1 MNECNSLKRL
11 LSKGVK
17 FYSSIIAANLPLFI
31 MLGFISLMF
40 SNSGLFPN
48 EEMALVSQSC
58 YKYLLPTILAYYAG
72 KKIGGDSGAFTG
84 AVCGLSISIFSAY
97 TSFIASIFMGTLCGV
112 LCRFLKEKIKFDKF
126 TGFEMISKNIF
137 FGAVGVITVSLT
149 YFVFAPIFSYIDLF
163 FANLIEYLTDV
174 KTLPITTSIIETLK
188 VFSLNNSINHGFL
201 IPAGVENATKFGKSV
216 FFLLETNPGPG
227 LGILLALYILNKDRR
242 KYFASCMTVQAIG
255 GIHEIYFPII
265 LSNLKLLIALI
276 LGAISG
282 NLVFYLL
289 HVGARGAISPGSIIT
304 IFLMC
309 SPSDWLAILIGIATS
324 TLVSCIS
331 ACVILKLDIH
341 KSKEMSANKSKE
353 IKLNKTVEISSE
365 NHISEEIN
373 TSFEYKFNLPDFGY
387 VEDIVFVCDAGIGS
401 SVMAASMFKKMLIEN
416 GLGGISVSSS
426 PVDEI
431 PEDADLLICQKIIS
445 TKARDYNEYA
455 TIIEVEN
462 FMDSNMYKAIIEK
475 IKNND

>member
-17 FYSSIIAANLPLFI
+17 FYNSSIIAANLPLFI

-72 KKIGGDSGAFTG
+72 KKIGGESGAFTG
-84 AVCGLSISIFSAY
+84 TVCGLAISIFSAY
-97 TSFIASIFMGTLCGV
+97 TSFIASIFMGTLCGI

-149 YFVFAPIFSYIDLF
+149 YFIFAPIFSYIDLF
-163 FANLIEYLTDV
+163 FSNLIEYLSDV
-174 KTLPITTSIIETLK
+174 KTLPITTSVIETLK

-201 IPAGVENATKFGKSV
+201 IPAGVENTANFGKSV

-227 LGILLALYILNKDRR
+227 LGILLAFYLLNKDRR

-255 GIHEIYFPII
+255 GIHEIYFPIV

-276 LGAISG
+276 LGAMSG

-289 HVGARGAISPGSIIT
+289 HAGARGAISPGSIIT

-309 SPSDWLAILIGIATS
+309 TPSDWFAVILGIATS
-324 TLVSCIS
+324 AVVSCIS
-331 ACVILKLDIH
+331 ACLILEFDSH
-341 KSKEMSANKSKE
+341 KSKEIESDD
-353 IKLNKTVEISSE
+353 
-365 NHISEEIN
+365 N
-373 TSFEYKFNLPDFGY
+373 TSEGIEATSKPVFTLPDFGY

>member
-1 MNECNSLKRL
+1 M
-11 LSKGVK
+11 
-17 FYSSIIAANLPLFI
+17 
-31 MLGFISLMF
+31 
-40 SNSGLFPN
+40 
-48 EEMALVSQSC
+48 
-58 YKYLLPTILAYYAG
+58 
-72 KKIGGDSGAFTG
+72 
-84 AVCGLSISIFSAY
+84 
-97 TSFIASIFMGTLCGV
+97 
-112 LCRFLKEKIKFDKF
+112 
-126 TGFEMISKNIF
+126 
-137 FGAVGVITVSLT
+137 T
-149 YFVFAPIFSYIDLF
+149 YFIFAPIFSYIDLF
-163 FANLIEYLTDV
+163 FSNLIEYLSDV
-174 KTLPITTSIIETLK
+174 KTLPITTSVIETLK

-201 IPAGVENATKFGKSV
+201 IPAGVENTANFGKSV

-227 LGILLALYILNKDRR
+227 LGILLAFYLLNKDRR

-255 GIHEIYFPII
+255 GIHEIYFPIV

-276 LGAISG
+276 LGAMSG

-289 HVGARGAISPGSIIT
+289 HAGARGAISPGSIIT

-309 SPSDWLAILIGIATS
+309 TPSDWFAVILGIATS
-324 TLVSCIS
+324 AVVSCIS
-331 ACVILKLDIH
+331 ACLILEFDSH
-341 KSKEMSANKSKE
+341 KSKEIESDD
-353 IKLNKTVEISSE
+353 
-365 NHISEEIN
+365 N
-373 TSFEYKFNLPDFGY
+373 TSEGIEATSKPVFTLPDFGY

-475 IKNND
+475 IKNNE

>member
-1 MNECNSLKRL
+1 MNESNNLKRL

-31 MLGFISLMF
+31 MLGFISLAF

-48 EEMALVSQSC
+48 EKMALVSQSC
-58 YKYLLPTILAYYAG
+58 YSYLLPTILAYYAG

-201 IPAGVENATKFGKSV
+201 IPAGVENAAKFGKSV

-255 GIHEIYFPII
+255 GIHEIYFPIV

-276 LGAISG
+276 LGAMSG

-289 HVGARGAISPGSIIT
+289 HAGARGAISPGSIIT

-309 SPSDWLAILIGIATS
+309 TPSDWFAVMLGIATS
-324 TLVSCIS
+324 AIVSCIS
-331 ACVILKLDIH
+331 ACLILEFDSH
-341 KSKEMSANKSKE
+341 KSKEIESDDNTYES
-353 IKLNKTVEISSE
+353 IKTTSE
-365 NHISEEIN
+365 PVFS
-373 TSFEYKFNLPDFGY
+373 LPDFGY

>member
-72 KKIGGDSGAFTG
+72 KKIGGESGAFTG

-289 HVGARGAISPGSIIT
+289 HAGARGAISPGSIIT

-309 SPSDWLAILIGIATS
+309 SPSDWLAILLGIATS
-324 TLVSCIS
+324 AVVSCIS
-331 ACVILKLDIH
+331 ACLILEFDAH
-341 KSKEMSANKSKE
+341 KSKEIESDD
-353 IKLNKTVEISSE
+353 
-365 NHISEEIN
+365 N
-373 TSFEYKFNLPDFGY
+373 TSERIETTSEPLFNLPDFGY

>member
-31 MLGFISLMF
+31 MLGFISLIF

-48 EEMALVSQSC
+48 EKMALVSQSC

-72 KKIGGDSGAFTG
+72 KKIGGESGAFTG
-84 AVCGLSISIFSAY
+84 AVCGLAISIFSAY
-97 TSFIASIFMGTLCGV
+97 TSFIASIFMGTLCGI

-149 YFVFAPIFSYIDLF
+149 YFIFAPIFSYIDLF
-163 FANLIEYLTDV
+163 FSNLIEYLSDV
-174 KTLPITTSIIETLK
+174 KTLPITTSVIETLK

-201 IPAGVENATKFGKSV
+201 IPAGIENAANFGKSV

-227 LGILLALYILNKDRR
+227 LGILLAFYILNKDRR

-255 GIHEIYFPII
+255 GIHEIYFPIV

-276 LGAISG
+276 LGAMSG

-304 IFLMC
+304 ILLMC
-309 SPSDWLAILIGIATS
+309 SPSEWMAVLFGIAIS
-324 TLVSCIS
+324 VVVSCVS
-331 ACVILKLDIH
+331 ACLILEFDAH
-341 KSKEMSANKSKE
+341 KSKEIDSDD
-353 IKLNKTVEISSE
+353 
-365 NHISEEIN
+365 N
-373 TSFEYKFNLPDFGY
+373 TSESIETTSDPVFSLPDFGY

>member
-72 KKIGGDSGAFTG
+72 KKIGGESGAFTG
-84 AVCGLSISIFSAY
+84 AVCGLAISIFSAY
-97 TSFIASIFMGTLCGV
+97 TSFIASIFMGTLCGI

-149 YFVFAPIFSYIDLF
+149 YFIFAPIFSYIDLF
-163 FANLIEYLTDV
+163 FSNLIEYLSDV
-174 KTLPITTSIIETLK
+174 KTLPITTSVIETLK

-201 IPAGVENATKFGKSV
+201 IPAGVENTANFGKSV

-255 GIHEIYFPII
+255 GIHEIYFPIV

-276 LGAISG
+276 LGAMSG

-304 IFLMC
+304 ILLMC
-309 SPSDWLAILIGIATS
+309 SPSEWMAILFGIAIS
-324 TLVSCIS
+324 TVVSCIS
-331 ACVILKLDIH
+331 ACLILEFDSH
-341 KSKEMSANKSKE
+341 KSKEIESDD
-353 IKLNKTVEISSE
+353 
-365 NHISEEIN
+365 N
-373 TSFEYKFNLPDFGY
+373 TSESIKTTSEPVFSLPDFGY

-401 SVMAASMFKKMLIEN
+401 SVMASSMFKKMLIEN

>member
-1 MNECNSLKRL
+1 MNESNNLKRL

-31 MLGFISLMF
+31 MLGFISLAF

-48 EEMALVSQSC
+48 EKMALVSQSC
-58 YKYLLPTILAYYAG
+58 YSYLLPTILAYYAG

-276 LGAISG
+276 LGAMSG

-309 SPSDWLAILIGIATS
+309 SPSDWLAILLGIATS
-324 TLVSCIS
+324 AVVSCIS
-331 ACVILKLDIH
+331 ACLILEFDSH
-341 KSKEMSANKSKE
+341 KSKEIESDD
-353 IKLNKTVEISSE
+353 
-365 NHISEEIN
+365 N
-373 TSFEYKFNLPDFGY
+373 TSERIETTSEPLFNLPDFGY

-401 SVMAASMFKKMLIEN
+401 SVMAASMFKKILIEN

-445 TKARDYNEYA
+445 TKAKDYNEYA

>member
-48 EEMALVSQSC
+48 EKMALVSQSC

-72 KKIGGDSGAFTG
+72 KKIGGESGAFTG
-84 AVCGLSISIFSAY
+84 AVCGLAISIFSAY
-97 TSFIASIFMGTLCGV
+97 TSFIASIFMGTLCGI

-149 YFVFAPIFSYIDLF
+149 YFIFAPIFSYIDLF
-163 FANLIEYLTDV
+163 FSNLIEYLSDV
-174 KTLPITTSIIETLK
+174 KTLPITTSVIETLK

-201 IPAGVENATKFGKSV
+201 IPAGIENAANFGKSV

-227 LGILLALYILNKDRR
+227 LGILLAFYILNKDRR

-255 GIHEIYFPII
+255 GIHEIYFPIV

-276 LGAISG
+276 LGAMSG

-289 HVGARGAISPGSIIT
+289 HAGARGAISPGSIIT

-309 SPSDWLAILIGIATS
+309 TPSDWFAVMLGIATS
-324 TLVSCIS
+324 AVVSCLS
-331 ACVILKLDIH
+331 ACLILEFDAH
-341 KSKEMSANKSKE
+341 KSKE
-353 IKLNKTVEISSE
+353 VESDD
-365 NHISEEIN
+365 N
-373 TSFEYKFNLPDFGY
+373 TSESIETTSEPVFSLPDFGY

-401 SVMAASMFKKMLIEN
+401 SVMATSMFKKMLIEN

>member
-1 MNECNSLKRL
+1 MNESNNLKRL

-31 MLGFISLMF
+31 MLGFISLAF

-48 EEMALVSQSC
+48 EKMALVSQSC
-58 YKYLLPTILAYYAG
+58 YSYLLPTILAYYAG

-201 IPAGVENATKFGKSV
+201 IPAGVENTANFGKSV

-276 LGAISG
+276 LGAMSG

-309 SPSDWLAILIGIATS
+309 SPSDWLAILLGIATS
-324 TLVSCIS
+324 AVVSCIS
-331 ACVILKLDIH
+331 ACLILEFDAH
-341 KSKEMSANKSKE
+341 KSKEIESDD
-353 IKLNKTVEISSE
+353 
-365 NHISEEIN
+365 N
-373 TSFEYKFNLPDFGY
+373 TSERIETTSEPLFNLPDFGY

-401 SVMAASMFKKMLIEN
+401 SVMAASMFKKILIEN

-431 PEDADLLICQKIIS
+431 TEDADLLICQKIIS

>member
-1 MNECNSLKRL
+1 MNESNNLKRL

-31 MLGFISLMF
+31 MLGFISLAF

-48 EEMALVSQSC
+48 EKMALVSQSC
-58 YKYLLPTILAYYAG
+58 YSYLLPTILAYYAG

-276 LGAISG
+276 LGAMSG

-309 SPSDWLAILIGIATS
+309 SPSDWLAILLGIATS
-324 TLVSCIS
+324 AVVSCIS
-331 ACVILKLDIH
+331 ACLILEFDAH
-341 KSKEMSANKSKE
+341 KSKEIESDD
-353 IKLNKTVEISSE
+353 
-365 NHISEEIN
+365 N
-373 TSFEYKFNLPDFGY
+373 TSERIETTSEPLFNLPDFGY

-401 SVMAASMFKKMLIEN
+401 SVMAASMFKKILIEN

>member
-1 MNECNSLKRL
+1 MKYCNSFKTTFY
-11 LSKGVK
+11 KGVK
-17 FYSSIIAANLPLFI
+17 FYSSVIAANIPLFI
-31 MLGFISLMF
+31 MLGFISLAF
-40 SNSGLFPN
+40 SNSGIFPN
-48 EEMALVSQSC
+48 EKMTLVSQSC
-58 YKYLLPTILAYYAG
+58 YKYLLPAILAYYAG
-72 KKIGGDSGAFTG
+72 KKIGGDSGGFTG
-84 AVCGLSISIFSAY
+84 AVCGLAISIFSAY
-97 TSFIASIFMGTLCGV
+97 TSFIASIFMGTVCGLLCI
-112 LCRFLKEKIKFDKF
+112 FLKEKISFDKF

-137 FGAVGVITVSLT
+137 FGVVGVITVSLT
-149 YFVFAPIFSYIDLF
+149 YFVFAPAFSYIDLF
-163 FANLIEYLTDV
+163 FSGLIEYLSDV
-174 KTLPITTSIIETLK
+174 KSLPITTSIIEILK

-201 IPAGVENATKFGKSV
+201 IPAGIENAANFGKSV

-227 LGILLALYILNKDRR
+227 LGVLLALFILNKDRR

-276 LGAISG
+276 LGALSG

-289 HVGARGAISPGSIIT
+289 HAGARGAISPGSIIT

-309 SPSDWLAILIGIATS
+309 SPSDWLAVMLGISIS
-324 TLVSCIS
+324 TIVSCIS
-331 ACVILKLDIH
+331 ACLILELDI
-341 KSKEMSANKSKE
+341 SKTKE
-353 IKLNKTVEISSE
+353 IKSE
-365 NHISEEIN
+365 NTMSEDIETPTEN
-373 TSFEYKFNLPDFGY
+373 TFNLPDFGY

-401 SVMAASMFKKMLIEN
+401 SVMAASMFKKLLIEN
-416 GLGGISVSSS
+416 GLGGISISSS

-462 FMDSNMYKAIIEK
+462 FMDVNMYKAIIEK
-475 IKNND
+475 IKTID

>member
-1 MNECNSLKRL
+1 MNESNNLKRL

-31 MLGFISLMF
+31 MLGFISLAF

-48 EEMALVSQSC
+48 EKMALVSQSC
-58 YKYLLPTILAYYAG
+58 YSYLLPTILAYYAG

-97 TSFIASIFMGTLCGV
+97 TSFIASIFMGTLCGL
-112 LCRFLKEKIKFDKF
+112 LCRYLKEKIKFDKF

-201 IPAGVENATKFGKSV
+201 IPAGVENAAKFGKSV

-227 LGILLALYILNKDRR
+227 LGVLLAFYILNKDRR

-276 LGAISG
+276 LGAMSG

-309 SPSDWLAILIGIATS
+309 TPSDWFAVILGIATS
-324 TLVSCIS
+324 AVVSCIS
-331 ACVILKLDIH
+331 ACVILELDIH

-353 IKLNKTVEISSE
+353 I
-365 NHISEEIN
+365 N
-373 TSFEYKFNLPDFGY
+373 TSFEDKFNLPDFGY

-401 SVMAASMFKKMLIEN
+401 SVMAASMFKKILIEN

>member
-11 LSKGVK
+11 LSKGIK

-72 KKIGGDSGAFTG
+72 KKIGGESGAFTG
-84 AVCGLSISIFSAY
+84 AVCGLAISIFSAY
-97 TSFIASIFMGTLCGV
+97 TSFIASIFMGTLCGI

-149 YFVFAPIFSYIDLF
+149 YFIFAPIFSYIDLF
-163 FANLIEYLTDV
+163 FSNLIEYLSDV
-174 KTLPITTSIIETLK
+174 KTLPITTSVIETLK

-201 IPAGVENATKFGKSV
+201 IPAGVENTANFGKSV

-255 GIHEIYFPII
+255 GIHEIYFPIV

-276 LGAISG
+276 LGAMSG
-282 NLVFYLL
+282 NFVFYLL

-304 IFLMC
+304 ILLMC
-309 SPSDWLAILIGIATS
+309 SPSEWMAILFGIVISAV
-324 TLVSCIS
+324 VSCVS
-331 ACVILKLDIH
+331 ACLILEFDAH
-341 KSKEMSANKSKE
+341 KSKEIESDD
-353 IKLNKTVEISSE
+353 
-365 NHISEEIN
+365 N
-373 TSFEYKFNLPDFGY
+373 TSESIKTTSEPVFSLPDFGY

>member
-1 MNECNSLKRL
+1 MNESNNLKRL

-31 MLGFISLMF
+31 MLGFISLAF

-48 EEMALVSQSC
+48 EKMALVSQSC
-58 YKYLLPTILAYYAG
+58 YSYLLPTILAYYAG

-201 IPAGVENATKFGKSV
+201 IPAGVENAAKFGKSV

-276 LGAISG
+276 LGAMSG

-309 SPSDWLAILIGIATS
+309 SPSDWLAILLGIATS
-324 TLVSCIS
+324 AVVSCIS
-331 ACVILKLDIH
+331 ACLILEFDAH
-341 KSKEMSANKSKE
+341 KSKEIESDD
-353 IKLNKTVEISSE
+353 
-365 NHISEEIN
+365 N
-373 TSFEYKFNLPDFGY
+373 TSERIETTSEPLFNLPDFGY

-401 SVMAASMFKKMLIEN
+401 SVMAASMFKKILIEN

>member
-1 MNECNSLKRL
+1 MNESNNLKRL

-31 MLGFISLMF
+31 MLGFISLAF

-48 EEMALVSQSC
+48 EKMALVSQSC
-58 YKYLLPTILAYYAG
+58 YSYLLPTILAYYAG

-97 TSFIASIFMGTLCGV
+97 TSFIASIFMGTLCGL
-112 LCRFLKEKIKFDKF
+112 LCRYLKEKIKFDKF

-149 YFVFAPIFSYIDLF
+149 YFVFAPIFLYIDLF

-201 IPAGVENATKFGKSV
+201 IPAGVENAAKFGKSV

-227 LGILLALYILNKDRR
+227 LGILLAFYILNKDRR

-276 LGAISG
+276 LGAMSG

-309 SPSDWLAILIGIATS
+309 TPSDCFAVILGIATS
-324 TLVSCIS
+324 AVVSCIS
-331 ACVILKLDIH
+331 ACVILELDIH
-341 KSKEMSANKSKE
+341 KSKE
-353 IKLNKTVEISSE
+353 
-365 NHISEEIN
+365 IN
-373 TSFEYKFNLPDFGY
+373 TSFEDKFNLPDFGY

-401 SVMAASMFKKMLIEN
+401 SVMAASMFKKILIEN

>member
-1 MNECNSLKRL
+1 MNESNNLKRL

-31 MLGFISLMF
+31 MLGFISLAF

-48 EEMALVSQSC
+48 EKMALVSQSC
-58 YKYLLPTILAYYAG
+58 YSYLLPTILAYYSG

-309 SPSDWLAILIGIATS
+309 SPSDWLAILLGIATS
-324 TLVSCIS
+324 AVVSCIS
-331 ACVILKLDIH
+331 ACLILEFDAH
-341 KSKEMSANKSKE
+341 KSKEIESDD
-353 IKLNKTVEISSE
+353 
-365 NHISEEIN
+365 N
-373 TSFEYKFNLPDFGY
+373 TSERIETTSEPLFNLPDFGY

-401 SVMAASMFKKMLIEN
+401 SVMAASMFKKILIEN

>member
-1 MNECNSLKRL
+1 MNLLNESNNLKRL

-31 MLGFISLMF
+31 MLGFISLAF

-48 EEMALVSQSC
+48 EKMALVSQSC
-58 YKYLLPTILAYYAG
+58 YSYLLPTILAYYAG

-97 TSFIASIFMGTLCGV
+97 TSFIASIFMGTLCGL
-112 LCRFLKEKIKFDKF
+112 LCRYLKEKIKFDKF

-149 YFVFAPIFSYIDLF
+149 YFVFAPIFLYIDLF

-201 IPAGVENATKFGKSV
+201 IPAGVENAAKFGKSV

-227 LGILLALYILNKDRR
+227 LGILLAFYILNKDRR

-276 LGAISG
+276 LGAMSG

-309 SPSDWLAILIGIATS
+309 SPSDWFAVILGIATS
-324 TLVSCIS
+324 AVVSCIS
-331 ACVILKLDIH
+331 ACVILELDIH

-353 IKLNKTVEISSE
+353 I
-365 NHISEEIN
+365 N
-373 TSFEYKFNLPDFGY
+373 TSFEDKFNLPDFGY

-401 SVMAASMFKKMLIEN
+401 SVMAASMFKKILIEN

>member
-1 MNECNSLKRL
+1 MNLLNECNSLKRL

-48 EEMALVSQSC
+48 EKMALVSQSC

-72 KKIGGDSGAFTG
+72 KKIGGESGAFTG
-84 AVCGLSISIFSAY
+84 SVCGLAISIFSAY
-97 TSFIASIFMGTLCGV
+97 TSFIASIFMGTLCGI

-149 YFVFAPIFSYIDLF
+149 YFIFAPIFSYIDLF
-163 FANLIEYLTDV
+163 FSNLIEYLSDV
-174 KTLPITTSIIETLK
+174 KTLPITTSVIETLK

-201 IPAGVENATKFGKSV
+201 IPAGVENAASFGKSV

-227 LGILLALYILNKDRR
+227 LGILLAFYLLNKDRR

-255 GIHEIYFPII
+255 GIHEIYFPIV

-276 LGAISG
+276 LGAMSG

-304 IFLMC
+304 ILLMC
-309 SPSDWLAILIGIATS
+309 SPSEWMAILFGIAIS
-324 TLVSCIS
+324 VVVSCVS
-331 ACVILKLDIH
+331 ACLILEFDSH
-341 KSKEMSANKSKE
+341 KSKEIESDD
-353 IKLNKTVEISSE
+353 
-365 NHISEEIN
+365 N
-373 TSFEYKFNLPDFGY
+373 TSESIETTSEPVFSLPDFGY

-445 TKARDYNEYA
+445 IKARDYNEYA

>member
-48 EEMALVSQSC
+48 EKMALVSQSC

-72 KKIGGDSGAFTG
+72 KKIGGESGAFTG
-84 AVCGLSISIFSAY
+84 AVCGLAISIFSAY
-97 TSFIASIFMGTLCGV
+97 TSFIASIFMGTLCGI

-149 YFVFAPIFSYIDLF
+149 YFIFAPIFSYIDLF
-163 FANLIEYLTDV
+163 FSNLIEYLSDV
-174 KTLPITTSIIETLK
+174 KTLPITTSVIETLK

-201 IPAGVENATKFGKSV
+201 IPAGIENAANFGKSV

-227 LGILLALYILNKDRR
+227 LGVLLALFILNKDRR

-276 LGAISG
+276 LGALSG

-289 HVGARGAISPGSIIT
+289 HAGARGTISPGSIIT

-309 SPSDWLAILIGIATS
+309 SPSDWLAVMLGISIS
-324 TLVSCIS
+324 TIVSCIS
-331 ACVILKLDIH
+331 ACLILELDI
-341 KSKEMSANKSKE
+341 SKTKE
-353 IKLNKTVEISSE
+353 IKSE
-365 NHISEEIN
+365 NTMSEDIETPTEN
-373 TSFEYKFNLPDFGY
+373 TFNLPDFGY

-401 SVMAASMFKKMLIEN
+401 SVMAASMFKKLLIEN
-416 GLGGISVSSS
+416 GLGGISISSS

-462 FMDSNMYKAIIEK
+462 FMDVNMYKAIIEK
-475 IKNND
+475 IKTSD

>member
-48 EEMALVSQSC
+48 EKMALVSQSC

-72 KKIGGDSGAFTG
+72 KKIGGESGAFTG
-84 AVCGLSISIFSAY
+84 AVCGLAISIFSAY
-97 TSFIASIFMGTLCGV
+97 TSFIASIFMGTLCGI

-149 YFVFAPIFSYIDLF
+149 YFIFAPIFSYIDLF
-163 FANLIEYLTDV
+163 FSNLIEYLSDV
-174 KTLPITTSIIETLK
+174 KTLPITTSVIETLK

-201 IPAGVENATKFGKSV
+201 IPAGIENAANFGKSV

-227 LGILLALYILNKDRR
+227 LGILLAFYILNKDRR

-255 GIHEIYFPII
+255 GIHEIYFPIV

-276 LGAISG
+276 LGAMSG

-289 HVGARGAISPGSIIT
+289 HAGARGAISPGSIIT

-309 SPSDWLAILIGIATS
+309 TPSDWFAVMLGIATS
-324 TLVSCIS
+324 AVVSCLS
-331 ACVILKLDIH
+331 ACLILEFDAH
-341 KSKEMSANKSKE
+341 KSKE
-353 IKLNKTVEISSE
+353 VESDD
-365 NHISEEIN
+365 N
-373 TSFEYKFNLPDFGY
+373 TSESIETTSEPVFSLPDFGY

-401 SVMAASMFKKMLIEN
+401 SVMATSMFKKMLIEN

-426 PVDEI
+426 PIDEI

>member
-1 MNECNSLKRL
+1 MNESNNLKRL

-72 KKIGGDSGAFTG
+72 KKIGGESGAFTG
-84 AVCGLSISIFSAY
+84 AVCGLAISIFSAY
-97 TSFIASIFMGTLCGV
+97 TSFIASIFMGTLCGI

-149 YFVFAPIFSYIDLF
+149 YFIFAPIFSYIDLF
-163 FANLIEYLTDV
+163 FVNLIGYLSDV
-174 KTLPITTSIIETLK
+174 KTLPITTSVIETLK

-201 IPAGVENATKFGKSV
+201 IPAGVESAANFGKSV

-227 LGILLALYILNKDRR
+227 LGILLAFYILNNDRR

-255 GIHEIYFPII
+255 GIHEIYFPIV

-276 LGAISG
+276 LGAMSG

-304 IFLMC
+304 ILLMC
-309 SPSDWLAILIGIATS
+309 SPSEWMAILFGIAIS
-324 TLVSCIS
+324 AVVSCVS
-331 ACVILKLDIH
+331 ACLILEFDAH
-341 KSKEMSANKSKE
+341 KSKEIESDD
-353 IKLNKTVEISSE
+353 
-365 NHISEEIN
+365 N
-373 TSFEYKFNLPDFGY
+373 TSESIETTSEPVFSLSDFGY

>member
-1 MNECNSLKRL
+1 MNESNNLKRL

-72 KKIGGDSGAFTG
+72 KKIGGESGAFTG
-84 AVCGLSISIFSAY
+84 AVCGLAISIFSAY
-97 TSFIASIFMGTLCGV
+97 TSFIASIFMGTLCGI

-149 YFVFAPIFSYIDLF
+149 YFIFAPIFSYIDLF
-163 FANLIEYLTDV
+163 FSNLIEYLSDV
-174 KTLPITTSIIETLK
+174 KTLPITTSVIETLK

-201 IPAGVENATKFGKSV
+201 IPAGIENAANFGKSV

-227 LGILLALYILNKDRR
+227 LGILLAFYILNKDRR

-255 GIHEIYFPII
+255 GIHEIYFPIV

-276 LGAISG
+276 LGAMSG

-289 HVGARGAISPGSIIT
+289 HAGARGAISPGSIIT

-309 SPSDWLAILIGIATS
+309 TPSDWFAVMLGIATS
-324 TLVSCIS
+324 AVVSCLS
-331 ACVILKLDIH
+331 ACLILEFDAH
-341 KSKEMSANKSKE
+341 KSKE
-353 IKLNKTVEISSE
+353 VESDD
-365 NHISEEIN
+365 N
-373 TSFEYKFNLPDFGY
+373 TSESIETTSEPVFSLPDFGY

-401 SVMAASMFKKMLIEN
+401 SVMATSMFKKMLIEN

>member
-1 MNECNSLKRL
+1 MNESNNLKRL

-31 MLGFISLMF
+31 MLGFISLAF

-48 EEMALVSQSC
+48 EKMALVSQSC
-58 YKYLLPTILAYYAG
+58 YSYLLPTILAYYAG

-255 GIHEIYFPII
+255 GIHEIYFPIV

-276 LGAISG
+276 LGAMSG

-289 HVGARGAISPGSIIT
+289 HAGARGAISPGSIIT

-309 SPSDWLAILIGIATS
+309 SPSDWLAILLGIATS
-324 TLVSCIS
+324 AVVSCIS
-331 ACVILKLDIH
+331 ACLILEFDAH
-341 KSKEMSANKSKE
+341 KSKEIESDD
-353 IKLNKTVEISSE
+353 
-365 NHISEEIN
+365 N
-373 TSFEYKFNLPDFGY
+373 TSERIETTSEPLFNLPDFGY

-401 SVMAASMFKKMLIEN
+401 SVMAASMFKKILIEN

>member
-48 EEMALVSQSC
+48 EKMALVSQSC

-72 KKIGGDSGAFTG
+72 KKIGGESGAFTG
-84 AVCGLSISIFSAY
+84 AVCGLAISIFSAY
-97 TSFIASIFMGTLCGV
+97 TSFIASILMGTLCGI

-149 YFVFAPIFSYIDLF
+149 YFVFAPIFSYIDIF
-163 FANLIEYLTDV
+163 FANLIEYLSEV
-174 KTLPITTSIIETLK
+174 KTLPITTSVIETLK

-201 IPAGVENATKFGKSV
+201 IPAGVENAANFGKSV

-227 LGILLALYILNKDRR
+227 LGILLAFYLLNKDRR

-255 GIHEIYFPII
+255 GIHEIYFPIV

-276 LGAISG
+276 LGAMSG

-289 HVGARGAISPGSIIT
+289 HAGARGAISPGSIIT

-309 SPSDWLAILIGIATS
+309 TPSDWFAVMLGIVISAI
-324 TLVSCIS
+324 VSCVS
-331 ACVILKLDIH
+331 ACLILEFD
-341 KSKEMSANKSKE
+341 ARKSKE
-353 IKLNKTVEISSE
+353 IKSSDNTSESIETSSE
-365 NHISEEIN
+365 P
-373 TSFEYKFNLPDFGY
+373 SFSLPDFGY

-401 SVMAASMFKKMLIEN
+401 SVMAASIFKKMLIEN

-462 FMDSNMYKAIIEK
+462 FMDLNMYKAIIEK

>member
-1 MNECNSLKRL
+1 MNESNNLKRL

-31 MLGFISLMF
+31 MLGFISLAF

-48 EEMALVSQSC
+48 EKMALVSQSC
-58 YKYLLPTILAYYAG
+58 YSYLLPTILAYYAG

-289 HVGARGAISPGSIIT
+289 HAGARGAISPGSIIT

-309 SPSDWLAILIGIATS
+309 SPSDWLAILLGIATS
-324 TLVSCIS
+324 AVVSCIS
-331 ACVILKLDIH
+331 ACLILELDAH
-341 KSKEMSANKSKE
+341 KSKEIESDD
-353 IKLNKTVEISSE
+353 
-365 NHISEEIN
+365 N
-373 TSFEYKFNLPDFGY
+373 TSERIETTSEPLFNLPDFGY

>member
-48 EEMALVSQSC
+48 EKMALVSQSC

-72 KKIGGDSGAFTG
+72 KKIGGESGAFTG
-84 AVCGLSISIFSAY
+84 SVCGLAISIFSAY
-97 TSFIASIFMGTLCGV
+97 TSFIASIFMGTLCGI

-149 YFVFAPIFSYIDLF
+149 YFIFAPIFSYIDLF
-163 FANLIEYLTDV
+163 FSNLIEYLSDL
-174 KTLPITTSIIETLK
+174 KTLPITTSVIETLK

-201 IPAGVENATKFGKSV
+201 IPAGVENTANFGKSV

-255 GIHEIYFPII
+255 GIHEIYFPIV

-276 LGAISG
+276 LGAMSG

-304 IFLMC
+304 ILLMC
-309 SPSDWLAILIGIATS
+309 SPSEWMAILFGIAIS
-324 TLVSCIS
+324 TVVSCIS
-331 ACVILKLDIH
+331 ACLILEFDSH
-341 KSKEMSANKSKE
+341 KSKEIESDD
-353 IKLNKTVEISSE
+353 
-365 NHISEEIN
+365 N
-373 TSFEYKFNLPDFGY
+373 TSESIKTTSEPVFSLPDFGY

>member
-1 MNECNSLKRL
+1 MNLLNESNNLKRL

-31 MLGFISLMF
+31 MLGFISLAF

-48 EEMALVSQSC
+48 EKMALVSQSC
-58 YKYLLPTILAYYAG
+58 YSYLLPTILAYYAG

-84 AVCGLSISIFSAY
+84 AVCGLAISIFSAY
-97 TSFIASIFMGTLCGV
+97 TSFIASIFMGTLCGI

-137 FGAVGVITVSLT
+137 FGAIGVITVSLT
-149 YFVFAPIFSYIDLF
+149 YFIFAPIFSYIDLF
-163 FANLIEYLTDV
+163 FSNLIEYLSDV
-174 KTLPITTSIIETLK
+174 KTLPITTSVIETLK

-201 IPAGVENATKFGKSV
+201 IPAGVENAANFGKSV

-227 LGILLALYILNKDRR
+227 LGILLAFYILNKDRR

-255 GIHEIYFPII
+255 GIHEIYFPIV

-276 LGAISG
+276 LGAMSG

-289 HVGARGAISPGSIIT
+289 HAGARGAISPGSIIT

-309 SPSDWLAILIGIATS
+309 TPSDWFAIMLGIATS
-324 TLVSCIS
+324 AVVSCLS
-331 ACVILKLDIH
+331 ACLILEFDAH
-341 KSKEMSANKSKE
+341 KSKE
-353 IKLNKTVEISSE
+353 VESDD
-365 NHISEEIN
+365 N
-373 TSFEYKFNLPDFGY
+373 TSESIETTSEPVFSLPDFGY

>member
-11 LSKGVK
+11 LSKGIK

-48 EEMALVSQSC
+48 EKMALVSQSC

-72 KKIGGDSGAFTG
+72 KKIGGESGAFTG
-84 AVCGLSISIFSAY
+84 SVCGLAISIFSAY
-97 TSFIASIFMGTLCGV
+97 TSFIASIFIGTLCGI

-309 SPSDWLAILIGIATS
+309 SPSDWLAILLGIATS
-324 TLVSCIS
+324 AVVSCIS
-331 ACVILKLDIH
+331 ACLILEFDAH
-341 KSKEMSANKSKE
+341 KSKEIESDD
-353 IKLNKTVEISSE
+353 
-365 NHISEEIN
+365 N
-373 TSFEYKFNLPDFGY
+373 TSERIETTSEPLFNLPDFGY

-401 SVMAASMFKKMLIEN
+401 SVMAASMFKKILIEN

>member
-1 MNECNSLKRL
+1 MNESNNLKRL

-72 KKIGGDSGAFTG
+72 KKIGGESGAFTG
-84 AVCGLSISIFSAY
+84 TVCGLAISIFSAY
-97 TSFIASIFMGTLCGV
+97 TSFIASIFMGTLCGI

-174 KTLPITTSIIETLK
+174 KTLPITTSVIETLK

-201 IPAGVENATKFGKSV
+201 IPAGVENTANFGKSV

-227 LGILLALYILNKDRR
+227 LGILLAFYLLNKDRR

-255 GIHEIYFPII
+255 GIHEIYFPIV

-276 LGAISG
+276 LGAMSG

-289 HVGARGAISPGSIIT
+289 HAGARGAISPGSIIT

-309 SPSDWLAILIGIATS
+309 TPSDWFAVILGIATS
-324 TLVSCIS
+324 AVVSCIS
-331 ACVILKLDIH
+331 ACLILEFDSH
-341 KSKEMSANKSKE
+341 KSKEIESDD
-353 IKLNKTVEISSE
+353 
-365 NHISEEIN
+365 N
-373 TSFEYKFNLPDFGY
+373 TSEGIEATSKPVFTLPDFGY

-475 IKNND
+475 IKNNE

>member
-1 MNECNSLKRL
+1 MNESNNLKRL

-48 EEMALVSQSC
+48 EKMALVSQSC

-72 KKIGGDSGAFTG
+72 KKIGGESGAFTG
-84 AVCGLSISIFSAY
+84 TVCGLAISIFSAY
-97 TSFIASIFMGTLCGV
+97 TSFIASIFMGTLCGI

-149 YFVFAPIFSYIDLF
+149 YFIFAPIFSYIDLF
-163 FANLIEYLTDV
+163 FSNLIEYLSDV
-174 KTLPITTSIIETLK
+174 KTLPITTSVIETLK

-201 IPAGVENATKFGKSV
+201 IPAGVENTANFGKSV

-227 LGILLALYILNKDRR
+227 LGILLAFYLLNKDRR

-255 GIHEIYFPII
+255 GIHEIYFPIV

-276 LGAISG
+276 LGAMSG

-289 HVGARGAISPGSIIT
+289 HAGARGAISPGSIIT

-309 SPSDWLAILIGIATS
+309 TPSDWFAVILGIATS
-324 TLVSCIS
+324 AVVSCIS
-331 ACVILKLDIH
+331 ACLILEFDSH
-341 KSKEMSANKSKE
+341 KSKEIESDD
-353 IKLNKTVEISSE
+353 
-365 NHISEEIN
+365 N
-373 TSFEYKFNLPDFGY
+373 TSEGIEATSKPVFTLPDFGY

>member
-1 MNECNSLKRL
+1 MNESNNLKRL

-72 KKIGGDSGAFTG
+72 KKIGGESGAFTG
-84 AVCGLSISIFSAY
+84 TVCGLAISIFSAY
-97 TSFIASIFMGTLCGV
+97 TSFIASIFMGTLCGI

-201 IPAGVENATKFGKSV
+201 IPAGVENTANFGKSV

-276 LGAISG
+276 LGAMSG

-309 SPSDWLAILIGIATS
+309 SPSDWLAILLGIATS
-324 TLVSCIS
+324 AVVSCIS
-331 ACVILKLDIH
+331 ACLILEFDAH
-341 KSKEMSANKSKE
+341 KSKEIESDD
-353 IKLNKTVEISSE
+353 
-365 NHISEEIN
+365 N
-373 TSFEYKFNLPDFGY
+373 TSERIETTSEPLFNLPDFGY

-416 GLGGISVSSS
+416 ELGGISVSSS

>member
-1 MNECNSLKRL
+1 MNLLNECNSLKRL

-17 FYSSIIAANLPLFI
+17 FYNSSIIAANLPLFI

-72 KKIGGDSGAFTG
+72 KKIGGESGAFTG
-84 AVCGLSISIFSAY
+84 TVCGLAISIFSAY
-97 TSFIASIFMGTLCGV
+97 TSFIASIFMGTLCGI

-149 YFVFAPIFSYIDLF
+149 YFIFAPIFSYIDLF
-163 FANLIEYLTDV
+163 FSNLIEYLSDV
-174 KTLPITTSIIETLK
+174 KTLPITTSVIETLK

-201 IPAGVENATKFGKSV
+201 IPAGVENTANFGKSV

-227 LGILLALYILNKDRR
+227 LGILLAFYLLNKDRR

-255 GIHEIYFPII
+255 GIHEIYFPIV

-276 LGAISG
+276 LGAMSG

-289 HVGARGAISPGSIIT
+289 HAGARGAISPGSIIT

-309 SPSDWLAILIGIATS
+309 TPSDWFAVILGIATS
-324 TLVSCIS
+324 AVVSCIS
-331 ACVILKLDIH
+331 ACLILEFDSH
-341 KSKEMSANKSKE
+341 KSKEIESDD
-353 IKLNKTVEISSE
+353 
-365 NHISEEIN
+365 N
-373 TSFEYKFNLPDFGY
+373 TSEGIEATSKPVFTLPDFGY

>member
-1 MNECNSLKRL
+1 MNESNNLKRL

-31 MLGFISLMF
+31 MLGFISLAF

-48 EEMALVSQSC
+48 EKMALVSQSC
-58 YKYLLPTILAYYAG
+58 YSYLLPTILAYYAG

-276 LGAISG
+276 LGAMSG

-289 HVGARGAISPGSIIT
+289 HAGAKGAISPGSIIT

-324 TLVSCIS
+324 AVVSCIS
-331 ACVILKLDIH
+331 ACLILEFDAH
-341 KSKEMSANKSKE
+341 KSKEIESDD
-353 IKLNKTVEISSE
+353 
-365 NHISEEIN
+365 N
-373 TSFEYKFNLPDFGY
+373 TSEGIEATSEPVFTLPDFGY

-475 IKNND
+475 IKNNE

>member
-48 EEMALVSQSC
+48 EKMALVSQSC

-72 KKIGGDSGAFTG
+72 KKIGGESGAFTG
-84 AVCGLSISIFSAY
+84 AVCGLAISIFSAY
-97 TSFIASIFMGTLCGV
+97 TSFIASIFMGTLCGI

-149 YFVFAPIFSYIDLF
+149 YFIFAPIFSYIDLF
-163 FANLIEYLTDV
+163 FSNLIEYLSDV
-174 KTLPITTSIIETLK
+174 KTLPITTSVIETLK

-201 IPAGVENATKFGKSV
+201 IPAGVENAANFGKSV

-227 LGILLALYILNKDRR
+227 LGILLAFYILNKDRR

-255 GIHEIYFPII
+255 GIHEIYFPIV

-276 LGAISG
+276 LGAMSG

-289 HVGARGAISPGSIIT
+289 HAGARGAISPGSIIT

-309 SPSDWLAILIGIATS
+309 TPSDWFAVMLGIATS
-324 TLVSCIS
+324 AVVSCLS
-331 ACVILKLDIH
+331 AYLILEFDAH
-341 KSKEMSANKSKE
+341 KSKE
-353 IKLNKTVEISSE
+353 VESDD
-365 NHISEEIN
+365 N
-373 TSFEYKFNLPDFGY
+373 TSESIETTSEPVFSLPDFGY

-401 SVMAASMFKKMLIEN
+401 SVMAASMFKKMLIES

>member
-1 MNECNSLKRL
+1 MNECNIFKKL

-31 MLGFISLMF
+31 MLGFISLAF

-48 EEMALVSQSC
+48 EKMALVSQSC
-58 YKYLLPTILAYYAG
+58 YSYLLPTILAYYAG

-201 IPAGVENATKFGKSV
+201 IPAGVENAAKFGKSV

-276 LGAISG
+276 LGAMSG

-309 SPSDWLAILIGIATS
+309 SPSDWLAILLGIATS
-324 TLVSCIS
+324 AVVSCIS
-331 ACVILKLDIH
+331 ACLILEFDAH
-341 KSKEMSANKSKE
+341 KSKEIESDD
-353 IKLNKTVEISSE
+353 
-365 NHISEEIN
+365 N
-373 TSFEYKFNLPDFGY
+373 TSERIETTSEPLFNLPDFGY

-401 SVMAASMFKKMLIEN
+401 SVMAASMFKKILIEN

>member
-1 MNECNSLKRL
+1 MNECNIFKKL

-31 MLGFISLMF
+31 MLGFISLAF

-48 EEMALVSQSC
+48 EKMALVSQSC
-58 YKYLLPTILAYYAG
+58 YSYLLPTILAYYAG

-276 LGAISG
+276 LGAMSG

-309 SPSDWLAILIGIATS
+309 SPSDWLAILLGIATS
-324 TLVSCIS
+324 AVVSCIS
-331 ACVILKLDIH
+331 ACLILEFDAH
-341 KSKEMSANKSKE
+341 KSKEIESDD
-353 IKLNKTVEISSE
+353 
-365 NHISEEIN
+365 N
-373 TSFEYKFNLPDFGY
+373 TSERIETTSEPLFNLPDFGY

-401 SVMAASMFKKMLIEN
+401 SVMAASMFKKILIEN

>member
-1 MNECNSLKRL
+1 MNESNNLKRL

-31 MLGFISLMF
+31 MLGFISLAF

-48 EEMALVSQSC
+48 EKMALVSQSC
-58 YKYLLPTILAYYAG
+58 YSYLLPTILAYYAG

-227 LGILLALYILNKDRR
+227 LGILLAFYILNKDKR

-255 GIHEIYFPII
+255 GIHEIYFPIV

-276 LGAISG
+276 LGAMSG

-304 IFLMC
+304 ILLMC
-309 SPSDWLAILIGIATS
+309 SPSEWMAVLFGIAIS
-324 TLVSCIS
+324 VVVSCVS
-331 ACVILKLDIH
+331 ACLILEFDAH
-341 KSKEMSANKSKE
+341 KSKEIDSDD
-353 IKLNKTVEISSE
+353 
-365 NHISEEIN
+365 N
-373 TSFEYKFNLPDFGY
+373 TSESIETTSDPVFSLPDFGY

-401 SVMAASMFKKMLIEN
+401 SVMAASMFKKMLIES

>member
-48 EEMALVSQSC
+48 EKMALVSQSC

-72 KKIGGDSGAFTG
+72 KKIGGESGAFTG
-84 AVCGLSISIFSAY
+84 SVCGLAISIFSAY
-97 TSFIASIFMGTLCGV
+97 TSFIASIFMGTLCGI

-137 FGAVGVITVSLT
+137 FGAIGVITVSLT
-149 YFVFAPIFSYIDLF
+149 YFIFAPIFSYIDLF
-163 FANLIEYLTDV
+163 FSNLIEYLSDV
-174 KTLPITTSIIETLK
+174 KTLPITTSVIETLK

-201 IPAGVENATKFGKSV
+201 IPAGVENAANFGKSV

-227 LGILLALYILNKDRR
+227 LGILLAFYILNKDRR

-255 GIHEIYFPII
+255 GIHEIYFPIV

-276 LGAISG
+276 LGAMSG

-289 HVGARGAISPGSIIT
+289 HAGARGAISPGSIIT

-309 SPSDWLAILIGIATS
+309 TPSDWFAIMLGIATS
-324 TLVSCIS
+324 AVVSCLS
-331 ACVILKLDIH
+331 ACLILEFDAH
-341 KSKEMSANKSKE
+341 KSKE
-353 IKLNKTVEISSE
+353 VESDD
-365 NHISEEIN
+365 N
-373 TSFEYKFNLPDFGY
+373 TSESIETTSEPVFSLPDFGY

-401 SVMAASMFKKMLIEN
+401 SVMAASIFKKMLIEN

>member
-1 MNECNSLKRL
+1 MNESNNLKRL

-31 MLGFISLMF
+31 MLGFISLAF
-40 SNSGLFPN
+40 SNSELFPN
-48 EEMALVSQSC
+48 EKMALVSQSC
-58 YKYLLPTILAYYAG
+58 YSYLLPTILAYYAG

-201 IPAGVENATKFGKSV
+201 IPAGVENTANFGKSV

-276 LGAISG
+276 LGAMSG

-309 SPSDWLAILIGIATS
+309 SPSDWLAILLGIATS
-324 TLVSCIS
+324 AVVSCIS
-331 ACVILKLDIH
+331 ACLILEFDAH
-341 KSKEMSANKSKE
+341 KSKEIESDD
-353 IKLNKTVEISSE
+353 
-365 NHISEEIN
+365 N
-373 TSFEYKFNLPDFGY
+373 TSERIETTSEPLFNLPDFGY

-416 GLGGISVSSS
+416 ELGGISVSSS

-445 TKARDYNEYA
+445 TKAKDYNEYA